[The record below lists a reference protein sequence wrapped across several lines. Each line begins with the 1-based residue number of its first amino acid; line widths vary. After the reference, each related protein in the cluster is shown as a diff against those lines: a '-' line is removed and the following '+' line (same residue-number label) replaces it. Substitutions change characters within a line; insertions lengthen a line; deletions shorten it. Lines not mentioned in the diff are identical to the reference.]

1 MKEQIIMGEVL
12 FTFDV
17 DATPD
22 VVRQALTTSEGIASF
37 WTDRADVPAEVGKT
51 LNVGFPEAPVPFD
64 LVLGQSD
71 DKMITWRTATFP
83 PQWVGTDIRWE
94 ISGGD
99 GISTVTFRHGTFA
112 DETEEGRVAYVWG
125 QVMVQLKRYV
135 ETGVAAPVFVNQK

>member
-1 MKEQIIMGEVL
+1 MGDVL

-17 DATPD
+17 DAEPD

-64 LVLGQSD
+64 LVLSQSD

-99 GISTVTFRHGTFA
+99 GTSTVTFRHGTFT
-112 DETEEGRVAYVWG
+112 DESEEGRVAYVWG

>member
-1 MKEQIIMGEVL
+1 MGDVL
-12 FTFDV
+12 FTFEI

-22 VVRQALTTSEGIASF
+22 MVRRALTTSEGIASF
-37 WTDRADVPAEVGKT
+37 WTDKADIPTEVGET
-51 LNVGFPEAPVPFD
+51 LTLGFPEAPVPFD
-64 LVLGQSD
+64 LVLSQSD

-99 GISTVTFRHGTFA
+99 DGASTVAFRHGTFT
-112 DETEEGRVAYVWG
+112 DETEQGQVAYVWG

-135 ETGVAAPVFVNQK
+135 ETGVAAPVFVHP

>member
-1 MKEQIIMGEVL
+1 MGDVL

-22 VVRQALTTSEGIASF
+22 AVRRALTTTEGITSF
-37 WTDRADVPAEVGKT
+37 WTDKADVPMEVGET
-51 LNVGFPEAPVPFD
+51 LTLGFPDAPAPFD
-64 LVLGQSD
+64 LVLVRSD
-71 DKMITWRTATFP
+71 DTMISWRTATFP

-99 GISTVTFRHGTFA
+99 GASTVAFRHGTFA
-112 DETEEGRVAYVWG
+112 DETEQGQVAYVWG

-135 ETGVAAPVFVNQK
+135 ETGVAAPVFAHS